1 MKILV
6 LSDSHS
12 SRAFMRYC
20 IDQIKPAHIIH
31 LGDLYEDG
39 EVIAEEYPHIRVHQ
53 VPGNCDS
60 FGGISEAPS
69 VLCYC
74 IGGVKL
80 YMTHGHLHGVKSGLD
95 RLLFAARREEAQ
107 MVLYGHTH
115 QMDCHREA
123 DGLYVLNPGSC
134 RGYGGSAGLVEVDNG
149 AVLSCCLVTQED
161 FSLTDSQ

>member
-12 SRAFMRYC
+12 SRAFMRCC
-20 IDQIKPAHIIH
+20 IDSMKPQHIIH

-39 EVIAEEYPHIRVHQ
+39 EVIAEEYPHVRVHQ

-60 FGGISEAPS
+60 FCGLSKGPS
-69 VLCYC
+69 ILCYC

-80 YMTHGHLHGVKSGLD
+80 YMTHGHLHGVKMGLD
-95 RLLFAARREEAQ
+95 RLLLAARGEGAQ
-107 MVLYGHTH
+107 IVLYGHTH
-115 QMDCHREA
+115 HVDCHREA

-134 RGYGGSAGLVEVDNG
+134 RGFGGSAGLIEVDNG
-149 AVLSCCLVTQED
+149 TVLSCSLLTQKD
-161 FSLTDSQ
+161 LA

>member
-1 MKILV
+1 MK
-6 LSDSHS
+6 
-12 SRAFMRYC
+12 
-20 IDQIKPAHIIH
+20 PEHIIH

-60 FGGISEAPS
+60 FYADTKGPGI
-69 VLCYC
+69 LCYC
-74 IGGVKL
+74 IGGVKF

-95 RLLFAARREEAQ
+95 RLLFAARSEFAQ

-115 QMDCHREA
+115 QKDFHTET

-134 RGYGGSAGLVEVDNG
+134 RGYGGSAGLIEVKDSTI
-149 AVLSCCLVTQED
+149 VSCRLLEQND
-161 FSLTDSQ
+161 FIGR

>member
-12 SRAFMRYC
+12 SIAFMRSC
-20 IDQIKPAHIIH
+20 IDKIKPEHIIH

-39 EVIAEEYPHIRVHQ
+39 QVIAQEYPHIRVHQ

-60 FGGISEAPS
+60 FCGCSNEPA

-74 IGGVKL
+74 IAGVKM
-80 YMTHGHLHGVKSGLD
+80 YMTHGHLHGVKNSLD
-95 RLLFAARREEAQ
+95 RLLLAARKECAQ
-107 MVLYGHTH
+107 LVLYGHTH
-115 QMDCHREA
+115 QMDYHQEE

-134 RGYGGSAGLVEVDNG
+134 RGFGGSAAVVEADG
-149 AVLSCCLVTQED
+149 GKIISCRLLSQED
-161 FSLTDSQ
+161 LL